1 MAEQVYLNQSML
13 VEKLNRMSENASKI
27 ELEMDE
33 NMLQTDIRPFSAYVE
48 LIKELKIS
56 LIQYKELIQADAE
69 QIRITGSKIEE
80 LDANIAIEIAKGER
94 AETGERK

>member
-1 MAEQVYLNQSML
+1 MEQVYLDKSVL
-13 VEKLNRMSENASKI
+13 DEKLNRLSNNADKI

-48 LIKELKIS
+48 LIKELKDS
-56 LIQYKELIQADAE
+56 LFQYQELIRIDAE
-69 QIRITGSKIEE
+69 QIRSIGSKIEE

>member
-1 MAEQVYLNQSML
+1 MEQVYLDKSVL
-13 VEKLNRMSENASKI
+13 DEKLNRLSNNADKI

-33 NMLQTDIRPFSAYVE
+33 NMLQTDVRPFSAYVE

-56 LIQYKELIQADAE
+56 LIQYQELIRIDAE